1 MENPFGAVKSAM
13 AYAYKDVI
21 LFSLRLVQYLEVDL
35 KCHRITVISLW
46 INTLSFSCKSP
57 LSKKKK
63 KKD

>member
-35 KCHRITVISLW
+35 KCHRITVISL
-46 INTLSFSCKSP
+46 
-57 LSKKKK
+57 
-63 KKD
+63 